1 MKWPIERIF
10 NVTWEL
16 NGFCTKASLG
26 ENLMTV
32 EKGYNFKE
40 MLGKM
45 RVPVIAAPMF
55 LVSGPDLVTACCR
68 SGVIGS
74 FPTINARTP
83 EILNEWLIQI
93 KSDLEASPSA
103 MPAAVNLVVHRTNER
118 LAADLDLVVEH
129 QIPLTIASVGN
140 PTPVVERVHQY
151 GGIVLADVATVRHA
165 RLAIDAGVDGL
176 ILLCGGA
183 GGNTGWL
190 NPFAFVADVRE
201 FYDGPL
207 GVAGSIA
214 CGRAIRAIEVLGADF
229 AYIGTH
235 FISATES
242 MAVDG
247 YREMIVESKADDIK
261 LTDEVTGIPANFLR
275 PSMERAG
282 FKPTRNKNDAFS
294 VEHELEAFR
303 AWKDVWSAGQA
314 VGRTKKICSVETIVA
329 ELESE
334 YRQLK

>member
-1 MKWPIERIF
+1 M
-10 NVTWEL
+10 V
-16 NGFCTKASLG
+16 AQ
-26 ENLMTV
+26 
-32 EKGYNFKE
+32 KGYSFEE

-45 RVPVIAAPMF
+45 RIPVIAAPMF

-83 EILNEWLIQI
+83 EILNEWLTQI
-93 KSDLEASPSA
+93 KSDLEASPNA
-103 MPAAVNLVVHRTNER
+103 LPAAVNLVVHRTNER
-118 LAADLDLVVEH
+118 LAADLDLVVEYE
-129 QIPLTIASVGN
+129 IPLTIASVGN

-214 CGRAIRAIEVLGADF
+214 SGRAIRAIEVLGADF
-229 AYIGTH
+229 AYMGTH

-247 YREMIVESKADDIK
+247 YREMIVESRADDIK

-282 FKPTRNKNDAFS
+282 FKPTRNKDDAFS
-294 VEHELEAFR
+294 VEHELAAFR

-314 VGRTKKICSVETIVA
+314 VGRTKQICPVETIVT